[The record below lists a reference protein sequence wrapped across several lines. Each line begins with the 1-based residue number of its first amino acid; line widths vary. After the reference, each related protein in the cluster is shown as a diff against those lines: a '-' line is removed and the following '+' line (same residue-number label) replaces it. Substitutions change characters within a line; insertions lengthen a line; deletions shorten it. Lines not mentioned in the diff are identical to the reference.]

1 MGQMAISKD
10 MNLRELL
17 TKYPNSARVFSAYGI
32 GCLGCALSHY
42 ETIEQGITA
51 HGINIDNF
59 MKDLNELVNE

>member
-1 MGQMAISKD
+1 MNKIQISKN
-10 MNLRELL
+10 MNLRELIS
-17 TKYPNSARVFSAYGI
+17 KYPDSARVFSAYGI

-51 HGINIDNF
+51 HGINVDEF